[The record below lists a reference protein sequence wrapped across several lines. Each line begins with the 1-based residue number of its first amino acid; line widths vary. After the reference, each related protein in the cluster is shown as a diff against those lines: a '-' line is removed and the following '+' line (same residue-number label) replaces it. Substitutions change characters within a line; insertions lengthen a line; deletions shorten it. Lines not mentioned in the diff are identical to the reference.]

1 MKRVYQWFDQRLGIS
16 DTWMPMLRHPV
27 PRELAGPMGW
37 WYVFGSAS
45 LTLFML
51 QILTGIGLALT
62 YVPSAGQA
70 YESLLYLNYQQPWGW
85 FLRSLHYWSGSAMVV
100 MVLVHMTQIFL
111 HAAYKYP
118 RELTWLV
125 GVGLLLCTLGM
136 AFTGQVLRWDP
147 DAYWGVGVGAAMAG
161 RVPVAGPTIVDLLL
175 GGPIIGADTL
185 SRFFALHVFV
195 IPGLLIALLSVHLW
209 LVLKQGISVPPQPG
223 VLVDPATYD
232 ADYQEELRRGEPFL
246 GEAMIKDVFF
256 SALVVIVVVT
266 IAALAGPKGPSA
278 PPDPTLSGANPRPDW
293 PFLWLF
299 GLLSLS
305 PPEAETAIILALPV
319 ILVLGLLAVPFI
331 SNRGERAPT
340 RRPVAVLLVIVI
352 YAILG
357 VFTYEGFSSPWSPRM
372 LAWSGDAIPPNIV
385 KSKDDSLTPVEL
397 QGAVVF
403 QNKQCRNC
411 HALEGL
417 GGTRGPDLTTVGL
430 RLTRDQLIDQVSNGT
445 PGGGNMPAYGKQMS
459 PAEMTALADFLVR
472 LRPSGTTPAQTPSDA
487 VSKAKHSSSDS
498 KK

>member
-1 MKRVYQWFDQRLGIS
+1 MKRLYQWFDSRLGIS
-16 DTWMPMLRHPV
+16 DTWLPMLRHPV

-45 LTLFML
+45 LTLFL
-51 QILTGIGLALT
+51 IQILTGIGLALT

-100 MVLVHMTQIFL
+100 MVLVHMTQVFL
-111 HAAYKYP
+111 QGAYKYP

-125 GVGLLLCTLGM
+125 GVLLLLCTLGM

-161 RVPVAGPTIVDLLL
+161 RVPAAGPTIVDLLL
-175 GGPIIGADTL
+175 GGPVIGADTL

-195 IPGLLIALLSVHLW
+195 IPGALIALLAVHLW
-209 LVLKQGISVPPQPG
+209 LVLKKGVSVPPKPG
-223 VLVDPATYD
+223 VLVNPKTYD
-232 ADYQEELRRGEPFL
+232 AEYEEELRRGEPFL
-246 GEAMIKDVFF
+246 GEVMLKDVFF
-256 SALVVIVVVT
+256 SALVVVVVVT
-266 IAALAGPKGPSA
+266 IAALVGPKGPSG

-305 PPEAETAIILALPV
+305 PPSAETFIILTMPV
-319 ILVLGLLAVPFI
+319 VLVLGLFAVPFV
-331 SNRGERAPT
+331 SNRGERAPS
-340 RRPVAVLLVIVI
+340 RRPMAVLFVIVT
-352 YAILG
+352 YSVLG
-357 VFTYEGFSSPWSPRM
+357 VLTYLGHVSPWSPKM
-372 LAWSGDAIPPNIV
+372 TAWSGDAVPVSLI
-385 KSKDDSLTPVEL
+385 KSDTRKISPVEL

-411 HALEGL
+411 HALEGI
-417 GGTRGPDLTTVGL
+417 GGTRGPDLTKVGTQ
-430 RLTRDQLIDQVSNGT
+430 LTHDQLIDQVSNGT
-445 PGGGNMPAYGKQMS
+445 PGGGNMPAYGKQMN
-459 PAEMTALADFLVR
+459 PAEMTALIDFLVS
-472 LRPSGTTPAQTPSDA
+472 LRPANTKPAQTP
-487 VSKAKHSSSDS
+487 VR
-498 KK
+498 